1 MSALLFY
8 GRRRYF
14 IFIFLFLVY
23 KIYRIEIWCIILRN
37 TDQSPK
43 WLICCILYSDKAPS
57 ECNIPV
63 MSVMSDHCGPV
74 YCWAASLSHYHRSAR
89 RYSLLTTEHSP
100 ARNWLE
106 CGQERERGT
115 ADQGLYC
122 TALLHRN
129 SRSNNISSRKPACFD
144 HRASVQSSAVKC
156 TVHFDIFLV
165 YYICIALY
173 KI

>member
-1 MSALLFY
+1 MSALQFY

-23 KIYRIEIWCIILRN
+23 KIYRIEIWCITLRN
-37 TDQSPK
+37 TDLSPK

-74 YCWAASLSHYHRSAR
+74 YCWAASLSHYHSSAR

-106 CGQERERGT
+106 CGQERERGDSRQT
-115 ADQGLYC
+115 KGCA
-122 TALLHRN
+122 ALLYYTGTAEVITSLAEN
-129 SRSNNISSRKPACFD
+129 QPVLITGL
-144 HRASVQSSAVKC
+144 QSSPVLSSA
-156 TVHFDIFLV
+156 L
-165 YYICIALY
+165 CIL
-173 KI
+173 ILS